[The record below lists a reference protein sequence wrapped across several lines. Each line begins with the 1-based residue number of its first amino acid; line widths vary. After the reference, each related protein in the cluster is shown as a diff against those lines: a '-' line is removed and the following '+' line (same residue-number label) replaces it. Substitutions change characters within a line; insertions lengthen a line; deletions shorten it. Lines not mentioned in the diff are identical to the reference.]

1 MRVLRN
7 ELVTGTAQ
15 RPGEP
20 APGPW
25 RYFSS
30 ATIVFTEALTPGET
44 STSTM

>member
-7 ELVTGTAQ
+7 ELVTRSAQ
-15 RPGEP
+15 RPGERD
-20 APGPW
+20 GGSG

-30 ATIVFTEALTPGET
+30 ATIVFTEAVTPGET